1 MQHDETRSFE
11 RQNAVGKDSTEILD
25 IIHEVRDRVN
35 HEENMSGMKK
45 MSKKDKHF
53 EVFKE
58 YNKKLL
64 SFPVVN
70 DPFMAR
76 KRQQYKKSNAGPT
89 VFDRLTGQKPAS
101 DDAISTNGL
110 KKVSS

>member
-1 MQHDETRSFE
+1 M
-11 RQNAVGKDSTEILD
+11 AGI
-25 IIHEVRDRVN
+25 
-35 HEENMSGMKK
+35 KK
-45 MSKKDKHF
+45 KSKKDKHF

-76 KRQQYKKSNAGPT
+76 KRQQYKKSNVGPS
-89 VFDRLTGQKPAS
+89 VFDRLAGQQQ
-101 DDAISTNGL
+101 
-110 KKVSS
+110 